1 MGTETVNK
9 MKKEKKDKVPR
20 AAKIKVSKT
29 EKGIKNIKSGWFD
42 NLNITLKLCI
52 TIVPMVI
59 IAVVLLIMGGVN
71 QKKTMN
77 ESEQIYYEQLYSM
90 NTNLSD
96 ADRDLYKALLAERD
110 FIKDQFNTN
119 PDLKDADIKQ
129 YEECSQSV
137 QTNIANADKAA
148 SAIPAM
154 YTEIKSKDGQT
165 FKELVAKFDADFKQW
180 QLLYDMQKGTGSY
193 GLQVK
198 QFDVVLANITG
209 MKEILASY
217 SSEETAIM
225 NEQINKSIMVESII
239 VLLIITATGI
249 LSLYVGTFIK
259 KKLVHIGK
267 RVDIISSN
275 DLTDDSP
282 VSQSTDEFGKLDRAV
297 KKMQS
302 AILANITG
310 IKQSAMSLEESS
322 QKLGNSTN
330 EASDSVA
337 NIATAVGEL
346 ATTATQQAEDVEQ
359 ISSRMSELLTVM
371 EKSEACTSTLTD
383 TSKSITSITTEGMN
397 KVDNLTDI
405 TNQNSEAF
413 DRIFDMIE
421 KIGESSKKIGEA
433 SSLISSIA
441 SQTNLLSLNASIE
454 AARAGEAGR
463 GFAVVADEI
472 RQLSE
477 QSASSVGTINQMLS
491 DLQTNTK
498 NATEQSSL
506 VKQYVE
512 RQDESVKE
520 TKSSFESIVS
530 ATDGVN
536 KAVDELHSVNSELKE
551 SIDTVSSLTTSL
563 SASSQENAAT
573 AEEINATTDAVSDN
587 VLQLKDA
594 GKKVEDTVDS
604 LGSVIAEYKIS

>member
-1 MGTETVNK
+1 
-9 MKKEKKDKVPR
+9 
-20 AAKIKVSKT
+20 
-29 EKGIKNIKSGWFD
+29 
-42 NLNITLKLCI
+42 
-52 TIVPMVI
+52 
-59 IAVVLLIMGGVN
+59 
-71 QKKTMN
+71 
-77 ESEQIYYEQLYSM
+77 
-90 NTNLSD
+90 
-96 ADRDLYKALLAERD
+96 
-110 FIKDQFNTN
+110 
-119 PDLKDADIKQ
+119 
-129 YEECSQSV
+129 
-137 QTNIANADKAA
+137 
-148 SAIPAM
+148 
-154 YTEIKSKDGQT
+154 
-165 FKELVAKFDADFKQW
+165 
-180 QLLYDMQKGTGSY
+180 
-193 GLQVK
+193 
-198 QFDVVLANITG
+198 
-209 MKEILASY
+209 
-217 SSEETAIM
+217 
-225 NEQINKSIMVESII
+225 
-239 VLLIITATGI
+239 
-249 LSLYVGTFIK
+249 
-259 KKLVHIGK
+259 
-267 RVDIISSN
+267 
-275 DLTDDSP
+275 
-282 VSQSTDEFGKLDRAV
+282 
-297 KKMQS
+297 
-302 AILANITG
+302 
-310 IKQSAMSLEESS
+310 
-322 QKLGNSTN
+322 
-330 EASDSVA
+330 
-337 NIATAVGEL
+337 
-346 ATTATQQAEDVEQ
+346 
-359 ISSRMSELLTVM
+359 M

-413 DRIFDMIE
+413 ERIFDMIE

-573 AEEINATTDAVSDN
+573 AEEINATTDVVSDN